1 MPHKHLTHY
10 TIFIN
15 NLPDKDGVFT
25 SWLQQHQYSR
35 IFVLCDENTAQYCY
49 PKLQAFL
56 PKHILLQIKSGESEK
71 NIDTCTY
78 LWQQL
83 TEYQAERKS
92 LLINLGGGVIGDM
105 GGFVAGTYKRGFDFI
120 NIPTTLLAMID
131 AAVGGKTG
139 INFNGL
145 KNEIGVIN
153 PSKSVLIDTQFLQTL
168 DKNNLLSGYAEMI
181 KHALIFSE
189 EELRNL
195 FQLDFDE
202 IDYHKLNSLVQSS
215 IQIKE
220 NIVLQ
225 DPNEQGLRKALNFGH
240 TIGHAFESFS
250 YKKNQP
256 ALHGYAVAWGMVCE
270 LYLSYKYLGFP
281 KEIMMQVV
289 DFVKV
294 NYRGLAVSCKDYD
307 CLYELMLHDKKN
319 TVDKV
324 INFTLL
330 SGIGQL
336 SLNQNIEKEAIFDS
350 LDFYREMMGM

>member
-1 MPHKHLTHY
+1 MAQQRVVFCSDISKDILAEVENIQPQY
-10 TIFIN
+10 IFI
-15 NLPDKDGVFT
+15 LTDKETKKHCF
-25 SWLQQHQYSR
+25 
-35 IFVLCDENTAQYCY
+35 
-49 PKLQAFL
+49 PFL
-56 PKHILLQIKSGESEK
+56 AKVEKIRKASLIEVESGDNSKNVETLVSIWKYLSEHGA
-71 NIDTCTY
+71 T
-78 LWQQL
+78 
-83 TEYQAERKS
+83 RKS
-92 LLINLGGGVIGDM
+92 LMINLGGGMITDL
-105 GGFVAGTYKRGFDFI
+105 GGFAASTFKRGMSFI

-202 IDYHKLNSLVQSS
+202 IDYQKLNSLVQSS

-220 NIVLQ
+220 DIVLQ